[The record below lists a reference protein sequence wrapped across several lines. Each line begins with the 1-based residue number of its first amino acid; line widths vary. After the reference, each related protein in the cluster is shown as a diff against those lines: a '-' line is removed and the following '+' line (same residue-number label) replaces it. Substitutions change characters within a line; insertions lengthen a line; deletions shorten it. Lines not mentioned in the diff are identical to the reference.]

1 MRNMR
6 HNTQKKHY
14 IAALCLV
21 LAALSLSVTAFVAA
35 KYSSKIQSDIH
46 GVIPASFQLE
56 CTPYEDGH
64 EYFVMEGTT
73 SIRFDVT
80 STADH
85 TMTCEPI
92 TESKK
97 TNSGTL
103 YIYELT
109 TSGWAVGET
118 YTVTVETTAP
128 YAKKITFKLRVVA
141 KTAESSYSIKTFSS
155 RVELTLNIG
164 STVPTNVSI
173 NYGTLAPDNLN
184 ELMKDWK
191 TANTQGTLS
200 GLQPYSKYTL
210 IFFGTSN
217 MPNVASEALTDN
229 TTINLIVPAQAQ
241 TTAKNGAPASQ

>member
-35 KYSSKIQSDIH
+35 KYSSKIQGNIH

-64 EYFVMEGTT
+64 EYFVMAGTT

-80 STADH
+80 SNADH

-97 TNSGTL
+97 TNSGTS

-118 YTVTVETTAP
+118 YTVTVETTTP

-141 KTAESSYSIKTFSS
+141 ADAESTYSITKYAS

-164 STVPTNVSI
+164 SDVPTGIKV
-173 NYGTLAPDNLN
+173 YYDTLAPDNLN
-184 ELMKDWK
+184 ELMKDWM

-200 GLQPYSKYTL
+200 DLQPYSKYTL
-210 IFFGTSN
+210 IFFGT
-217 MPNVASEALTDN
+217 PNISEVVDAQLTSGMTIDL
-229 TTINLIVPAQAQ
+229 TTS
-241 TTAKNGAPASQ
+241 ASQQGQNNGNP

>member
-6 HNTQKKHY
+6 HNTQKKHN

-46 GVIPASFQLE
+46 GVIPESFQLE

-64 EYFVMEGTT
+64 EYFVMEGTELVT
-73 SIRFDVT
+73 FSVT
-80 STADH
+80 STDAVTVKITHPSGESTPLSPTDG
-85 TMTCEPI
+85 TYKII
-92 TESKK
+92 TES
-97 TNSGTL
+97 
-103 YIYELT
+103 
-109 TSGWAVGET
+109 WQVDET
-118 YTVTVETTAP
+118 HTVTVETTTP

-141 KTAESSYSIKTFSS
+141 KTAESSYSIKTYAS

-200 GLQPYSKYTL
+200 KLQPYSKYTL
-210 IFFGTSN
+210 IFFGT
-217 MPNVASEALTDN
+217 PNISEVVDKQLTSGMTIDLTAS
-229 TTINLIVPAQAQ
+229 
-241 TTAKNGAPASQ
+241 ASQQGQNNGNP